1 MYLFVNCK
9 KQRRIMSYNK
19 DELLKLPP
27 KEKLELV
34 EALWDSIDD
43 ELLIGKLKPE
53 QMQELDR
60 RLSNLDENPESLIPW
75 EDVKKE
81 MNKR

>member
-1 MYLFVNCK
+1 
-9 KQRRIMSYNK
+9 MSYNR

-43 ELLIGKLKPE
+43 ELLIGKLSTE
-53 QMQELDR
+53 QMQELDK
-60 RLSNLDENPESLIPW
+60 RLSDLDENPESLIPW

>member
-1 MYLFVNCK
+1 
-9 KQRRIMSYNK
+9 MSYNR

-43 ELLIGKLKPE
+43 ELLIGKLSPE

-60 RLSNLDENPESLIPW
+60 RLSDLDENPESLIPW
-75 EDVKKE
+75 EEVKKE

>member
-1 MYLFVNCK
+1 
-9 KQRRIMSYNK
+9 MSYNK

-43 ELLIGKLKPE
+43 ELLIGTLKPE